1 MSERERIA
9 YEELKPGDLIQPGD
23 EWQNP
28 DGRWHPLVLT
38 PGSSMEVRDVLRA
51 RRPHNI
57 TWMLTEFANQAEVL
71 AEVRT
76 DEKRLLDDLDRLRGE
91 YLKVLLERDEA
102 QAALKSAQRA
112 RDELQ
117 QQVDELREQQSS
129 VKPADQLWFHEL
141 TEHRIASLED
151 DLSQVRADRDKLQ
164 GLIDD
169 LLDEPTARQVQ
180 DMLRT
185 WATELDWSADCFDSE
200 GRDQINS
207 LQRILIAV
215 MERIEGMIN
224 PEGTSADA

>member
-1 MSERERIA
+1 MSERIA
-9 YEELKPGDLIQPGD
+9 YEELKPGDVIQEGD
-23 EWQNP
+23 EWWP
-28 DGRWHPLVLT
+28 KDGTNKWQGYHRGMFGRHVLDA
-38 PGSSMEVRDVLRA
+38 SIA

-57 TWMLTEFANQAEVL
+57 TALQS
-71 AEVRT
+71 
-76 DEKRLLDDLDRLRGE
+76 
-91 YLKVLLERDEA
+91 ERDEA

-117 QQVDELREQQSS
+117 LQVDELREQQSPAT
-129 VKPADQLWFHEL
+129 PADQLSFYEL
-141 TEHRIASLED
+141 TAKRIASLED

-169 LLDEPTARQVQ
+169 LVEEPTARQVQ

-185 WATELDWSADCFDSE
+185 WATELDWSADCFGSE

-224 PEGTSADA
+224 PEGTSADT